1 MRNNTRLVQQE
12 DSHPKSSNPTRALWL
27 AVIDQALKDRSIRNL
42 RDAVK
47 NDYFFSDYFV
57 NFVCEKADVNA
68 QAVRAA
74 NGIKER
80 P

>member
-1 MRNNTRLVQQE
+1 MKIAQQE
-12 DSHPKSSNPTRALWL
+12 DSRPKSSNPTRALWL
-27 AVIDQALKDRSIRNL
+27 AVIDQALKDRSIRNM
-42 RDAVK
+42 RDSMK
-47 NDYFFSDYFV
+47 DDYFFSDYFV
-57 NFVCEKADVNA
+57 NVVCENAGVSA